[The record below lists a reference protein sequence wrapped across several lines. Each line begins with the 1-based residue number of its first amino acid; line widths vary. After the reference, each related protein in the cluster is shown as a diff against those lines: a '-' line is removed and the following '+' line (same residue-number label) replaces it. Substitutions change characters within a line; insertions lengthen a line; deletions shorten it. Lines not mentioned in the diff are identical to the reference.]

1 MFVGPY
7 NSPQVGLRRSICARR
22 LNLLRLESCVTSDR
36 ALGYVVSRVIYQK
49 YRCLGMS
56 QSFCTAGRERD
67 SIHESLL
74 YKSFKPSRKSSEEL
88 EATCASASSGGC

>member
-7 NSPQVGLRRSICARR
+7 NSQQVGLRRSICARR
-22 LNLLRLESCVTSDR
+22 LNLLKTEVLRDFGST
-36 ALGYVVSRVIYQK
+36 LGYVVSRVIYQK

>member
-7 NSPQVGLRRSICARR
+7 NSQQVGLRRSICARR
-22 LNLLRLESCVTSDR
+22 LNLLKTG
-36 ALGYVVSRVIYQK
+36 ALRSFGSFLRYVVSRVIYQK

-56 QSFCTAGRERD
+56 QSFCTTGRERD

>member
-1 MFVGPY
+1 M
-7 NSPQVGLRRSICARR
+7 
-22 LNLLRLESCVTSDR
+22 TSDR

-74 YKSFKPSRKSSEEL
+74 YKGLSLHAKALKSWKPLALRQAQGAADVGMTFPPL
-88 EATCASASSGGC
+88 SGLPLYRLS